1 MAETPTDIEELRDPE
16 AASVRRARM
25 RLRDLDA
32 ALKEADKFSAPGY
45 SARVFM
51 AASAQVK
58 AATKALKDDAPT
70 LIQDLLAYIDRLEV
84 TPASAPPP
92 PAKCAQ
98 CCASDHE
105 GPCQPRGAL

>member
-45 SARVFM
+45 SAQVFM

-58 AATKALKDDAPT
+58 AASKALKDDAPT
-70 LIQDLLAYIDRLEV
+70 LIQDLLAYTDRPSISTRLRPPKSSRA
-84 TPASAPPP
+84 TWYDAKGLAPFHPP
-92 PAKCAQ
+92 
-98 CCASDHE
+98 ST
-105 GPCQPRGAL
+105 